1 MQQNF
6 EQSILLHKL
15 SNEIIITVISNE
27 FVNTLGCTTF
37 HLLKDEKGFDAV
49 AIMKAFYIII
59 QSVDVQNILKEING
73 TSLNISSDSRYK
85 LLNKLQ
91 TIIKAGINY
100 ILMHY
105 SEINDIDP
113 IILKQKNGF
122 VELCNLFSKGE
133 YFDIIIKKQTKK
145 INGYIKEDENSKK
158 LILNIIYF
166 SLINSFFDIITIKQS
181 SKISINDIAKVYFKI
196 RNRLYIEQILELI
209 NNNNDADHIEKLA
222 YDYIENEL
230 RKITVDIVNEQLKDY
245 KNIDSFS
252 FIKDTSKL
260 KNYDDFISKILLEK
274 DENNFVLI
282 QVIVNKLKELI
293 R

>member
-1 MQQNF
+1 
-6 EQSILLHKL
+6 
-15 SNEIIITVISNE
+15 
-27 FVNTLGCTTF
+27 
-37 HLLKDEKGFDAV
+37 
-49 AIMKAFYIII
+49 
-59 QSVDVQNILKEING
+59 
-73 TSLNISSDSRYK
+73 
-85 LLNKLQ
+85 
-91 TIIKAGINY
+91 
-100 ILMHY
+100 
-105 SEINDIDP
+105 
-113 IILKQKNGF
+113 
-122 VELCNLFSKGE
+122 
-133 YFDIIIKKQTKK
+133 
-145 INGYIKEDENSKK
+145 
-158 LILNIIYF
+158 
-166 SLINSFFDIITIKQS
+166 
-181 SKISINDIAKVYFKI
+181 
-196 RNRLYIEQILELI
+196 LELI

>member
-1 MQQNF
+1 M
-6 EQSILLHKL
+6 LHKL
-15 SNEIIITVISNE
+15 GNEIIITVISNE

-37 HLLKDEKGFDAV
+37 HLLKEEKGFDAV

-73 TSLNISSDSRYK
+73 TSFNISSDSRYK

-133 YFDIIIKKQTKK
+133 YFDTIIKKQTKK

-158 LILNIIYF
+158 LILNIVYF

-230 RKITVDIVNEQLKDY
+230 RKITVDIVNEQLKDH

-252 FIKDTSKL
+252 FIKDNAKL
-260 KNYDDFISKILLEK
+260 KSYDDFIAKILLENN
-274 DENNFVLI
+274 ENNFVLI
-282 QVIVNKLKELI
+282 QVIINKLKELI
-293 R
+293 RSKHI